1 MKAYSQMS
9 KEELLA
15 LKSDLEKAY
24 DEFKAQGLKPVSYTH
39 LDVYKRQGS

>member
-15 LKSDLEKAY
+15 LKSDLERLMMT
-24 DEFKAQGLKPVSYTH
+24 LKPG
-39 LDVYKRQGS
+39 D

>member
-24 DEFKAQGLKPVSYTH
+24 DEFKAGCSPQPEKG
-39 LDVYKRQGS
+39 